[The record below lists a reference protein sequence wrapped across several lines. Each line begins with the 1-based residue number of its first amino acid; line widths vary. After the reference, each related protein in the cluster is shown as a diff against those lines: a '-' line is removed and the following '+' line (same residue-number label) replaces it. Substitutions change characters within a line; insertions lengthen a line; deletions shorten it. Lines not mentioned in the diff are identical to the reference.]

1 MNWEFLKNE
10 ARRFEVAFA
19 IDRIFPYIVR
29 HWIKVLSFTLFV
41 AASIPSLFVY
51 VSDLFLPIGAFA
63 AENMHML
70 YSFFQFR
77 DQFLGI
83 ACIAFGIWITILSLD
98 GYYFSVLFTDESSA
112 LREFPKAP
120 ALGVM
125 SIDVAEIIMRLDLA
139 DLTGSFLRSDL
150 GKHLFLRLGLSP
162 SDTQAFILND
172 SRARVSAETLFIPEG
187 SKVDSALFAITILA
201 LDPALRA
208 YLRTQSVSD
217 LEYASTARFV
227 SAMATRI
234 RKRRRW
240 WSRDYLGRT
249 PALGTAFSYGRA
261 YSLEKYGDYITET
274 SVYKTNAPLLAYF
287 REEAEELETV
297 LVRAQGANAI
307 VVGEDANA
315 PLLVSIA
322 MARLIERGEVLPP
335 LEHRRMF
342 LLDPERLVASGG
354 AKALVEAALQ
364 KVFSDAVRAGN
375 LIVVIP
381 NIGSFIK
388 SLSAF
393 SVDLFSILDRYLRAK
408 DLHIIVLSDT
418 DAYHRTFERD
428 PQLMEHFE
436 RVLVADKGNLA
447 LVHALERTVESIET
461 HERVF
466 FTHPAIS
473 AAASS
478 AEQFFSDSA
487 PLDKAIDLL
496 MEVSAKYRGTYAR
509 ITALDIKKLI
519 ESKTGIPSGGP
530 SGDERAKLIELE
542 KTLQRR
548 VVGQPDA
555 TAAVAAA
562 MRRARS
568 GIRSEKKPMG
578 SFLFLGP
585 TGVGKTETAKALAAA
600 YFGSEDAMVRFDM
613 TEFSGVNALTR
624 LLGDGGEE
632 PGLLVAK
639 LREKPFSV
647 FLFDEFEKASQAVRD
662 LFLQLLDEGFITDG
676 RGKKAYAR
684 SSFIIAT
691 SNAASEEIFRLTEAG
706 KDITKERGRIIE
718 LVISGGIFRPEL
730 LNRFDGVIL
739 FNPMNKDLTE
749 AVASQ
754 LLSKF
759 AKRIEEKGYVL
770 VINDLLVKYIAREGG
785 DPKFGARPLNRAIS
799 EKIEQVIADKIIA
812 GSLKPGAKI
821 EFTAKDLP

>member
-1 MNWEFLKNE
+1 MTWDNLKKE
-10 ARRFEVAFA
+10 AQRFESAFVL
-19 IDRIFPYIVR
+19 DRFFPYVVR
-29 HWIKVLSFTLFV
+29 HWVKTLSFVLFI
-41 AASIPSLFVY
+41 AASIPVVFTYLSNTFEKV
-51 VSDLFLPIGAFA
+51 GAFTVDNMA
-63 AENMHML
+63 AL
-70 YSFFQFR
+70 YPFFQFEN
-77 DQFLGI
+77 QFLGI
-83 ACIAFGIWITILSLD
+83 ACIAFGVWIVMLSLD

-112 LREFPKAP
+112 LIEFPKSSAV
-120 ALGVM
+120 GVM
-125 SIDVAEIIMRLDLA
+125 TIDVADIIMRLDST
-139 DLTGSFLRSDL
+139 DITGSFLKTVP
-150 GKHLFLRLGLSP
+150 GEHLLTRLGITPKEITSYI
-162 SDTQAFILND
+162 SDS
-172 SRARVSAETLFIPEG
+172 SRIRIGVASFSIPDG
-187 SKVDSALFAITILA
+187 VRIDISLFATSILA
-201 LDPALRA
+201 FDSSLRNYLRA
-208 YLRTQSVSD
+208 HSVSD
-217 LEYASTARFV
+217 LEYAATARFV
-227 SAMATRI
+227 SARALRI

-261 YSLEKYGDYITET
+261 YSLEKYGDYLTET
-274 SVYKTNAPLLAYF
+274 SVYRTNAPLLAYF
-287 REEAEELETV
+287 RDEAEELETI
-297 LVRAQGANAI
+297 LVRTQGANAI
-307 VVGEDANA
+307 VVGEDADA
-315 PLLVSIA
+315 PLLVAIA

-342 LLDPERLVASGG
+342 LLDPERIVAVGG

-364 KVFSDAVRAGN
+364 KVLADAVRAGN
-375 LIVVIP
+375 LIVIIP
-381 NIGSFIK
+381 NIGSFMK

-393 SVDLFSILDRYLRAK
+393 SIDLFSILDRYLRSK
-408 DLHIIVLSDT
+408 DLHLIVLADT
-418 DAYHRTFERD
+418 DSYHRQFERNAS
-428 PQLMEHFE
+428 LMEHFE
-436 RVLVADKGNLA
+436 RVLVEDKGNLA
-447 LVHALERTVESIET
+447 LLTALERTAESIEE
-461 HERVF
+461 HEGVF
-466 FTHPAIS
+466 FTHPAIT
-473 AAASS
+473 AAASL

-496 MEVSAKYRGTYAR
+496 TEISAKYRGTHTY
-509 ITALDIKKLI
+509 ITDRDIKKLI
-519 ESKTGIPSGGP
+519 ESKTGVPSGGP
-530 SGDERAKLIELE
+530 QGDERAKLLELE
-542 KTLQRR
+542 AVLGKR

-613 TEFSGVNALTR
+613 TEFSGGNALTR
-624 LLGDGGEE
+624 LIGDGGEE
-632 PGLLVAK
+632 PGLLIAK

-691 SNAASEEIFRLTEAG
+691 SNAASEEIFRLTEEG
-706 KDITKERGRIIE
+706 KDVSKERGRIIE

-759 AKRIEEKGYVL
+759 AKRIEEKGYTL
-770 VINDLLVKYIAREGG
+770 VINDLLVKYIAKEGG

-799 EKIEQVIADKIIA
+799 EKIEQVIADKIIG
-812 GSLKPGAKI
+812 GSLKPGSKI
-821 EFTAKDLP
+821 EFKEEDLK